1 MCKILVFCILMA
13 FFLSSCTKEI
23 EIDLP
28 AYESKV
34 VVDGWIE
41 DDGFAHVILTRS
53 SPFFTSYDSA
63 SIMATF
69 LNHAKVT
76 LFTDNGDSEVLT
88 LFRMNQFFP
97 PFVYRSNH
105 IRGELGCHY
114 QLKVEIGGAVI
125 DASTSIPSSKPEI
138 HTCAME
144 LVSDTTTSI
153 LVRLSDV
160 GFHEKFYYT
169 QILTRNI
176 DTQYHPSAFPLVAGN
191 SLGNGC
197 AAFRIDRS
205 NQPDP
210 FGLIGIDTK
219 RNIPRHQFA
228 KTDTVHVKVSSID
241 QPSFYTLNGI
251 YQDQLNQ
258 GNAFSYINNKTTTNI
273 RGGIGRWTGLASTTV
288 RVHY

>member
-1 MCKILVFCILMA
+1 MCKILVFCILMML
-13 FFLSSCTKEI
+13 FLSSCSKEI

-76 LFTDNGDSEVLT
+76 LFTDDGDSEVLT
-88 LFRMNQFFP
+88 LYRMKQFFP
-97 PFVYRSNH
+97 PFVYRSNQ
-105 IRGELGCHY
+105 IRGELGRHY
-114 QLKVEIGGAVI
+114 QLKVEIGGVVI
-125 DASTSIPSSKPEI
+125 DACTSIPSSKPDVNS
-138 HTCAME
+138 CVME

-153 LVRLSDV
+153 FVRLSDV
-160 GFHEKFYYT
+160 GFREKFYYS

-191 SLGNGC
+191 SLGGGY
-197 AAFRIDRS
+197 AAFRVDRS
-205 NQPDP
+205 NQHDP
-210 FGLIGIDTK
+210 FGLIGIDSR

-228 KTDTVHVKVSSID
+228 ISDTVFVKVSSID
-241 QPSFYTLNGI
+241 QPSFHTLNGI
-251 YQDQLNQ
+251 YQDELNQ

-273 RGGIGRWTGLASTTV
+273 RGGIGRWTGLASTNV
-288 RVHY
+288 RVYY